1 MNEQTGPLRR
11 DGVYRILV
19 CRPNHRL
26 GNAILLTPVIAELE
40 RLYGGAEI
48 DIVAEGDAAAEIF
61 STFFSVSHVYC
72 LPKRG
77 FKHPAAFLSMLLR
90 IRRTHYDLIVDPCL
104 GSGFSRILTRVLR
117 GRRKI
122 GFSDKPGNSGLTH
135 AVPASMAPRH
145 MAKRAVSLLRWSISP
160 DAFAATEFP
169 PLDIRLTELERAH
182 GLAVLRDLLAT
193 SRQSQAA
200 PVIGVFANA
209 TGAKCYAQSW
219 WNELV
224 DALKSFSPG
233 CSIVEI
239 VPMHG
244 HSMFDSR
251 WPGYY
256 STSIRR
262 MGAVMSAVDL
272 MISADCGVMH
282 LAVASRVP
290 TIGMFCVTDEAV
302 YGPYGARNAALRTP
316 GQSAVEM
323 AKSIFDHFPE
333 LRRPLAD
340 PIESPAT
347 PDAGA
352 TQLPDAAAGDQ
363 RAAQMY

>member
-1 MNEQTGPLRR
+1 MNEQAKPLGR

-48 DIVAEGDAAAEIF
+48 DIVAEGDVAAEIF

-77 FKHPAAFLSMLLR
+77 FKHPAAFLSMILR
-90 IRRTHYDLIVDPCL
+90 VRRTDYDLIVDPCV
-104 GSGFSRILTRVLR
+104 GSGFSRILTRVFR

-122 GFSDKPGNSGLTH
+122 GFSDKPKNSGLTH
-135 AVPASMAPRH
+135 AVPMSMAPRH
-145 MAKRAVSLLRWSISP
+145 MAKRAVSLLRWGTSP
-160 DAFAATEFP
+160 EAFASTEFP
-169 PLDIRLTELERAH
+169 LLDIRLTELERAH
-182 GLAVLRDLLAT
+182 GLAALRDLRTT

-209 TGAKCYAQSW
+209 TGAKCYAQGW

-224 DALKSFSPG
+224 GALQSFSPG
-233 CSIVEI
+233 CNIIEI

-244 HSMFDSR
+244 HSMLDSR

-282 LAVASRVP
+282 LAVASKVP
-290 TIGMFCVTDEAV
+290 TVGMFCVTNEAV
-302 YGPYGARNAALRTP
+302 YGPYGARNVALRTS
-316 GQSAVEM
+316 GQSAVET
-323 AKSIFDHFPE
+323 AKSILDNFPE
-333 LRRPLAD
+333 LLHPLAD
-340 PIESPAT
+340 SIESPAAV
-347 PDAGA
+347 DVGVM
-352 TQLPDAAAGDQ
+352 QLPPGGQ
-363 RAAQMY
+363 RTA